1 MDLSTPVIDL
11 SASSKKRGLADLSQ
25 DERLQRSRERNREHA
40 RRTRQRKKAQL
51 QTLQSRVQEL
61 QDEGARLEAALQDCS
76 TANILLGLSN
86 PAIAR
91 PVAAAFARERVTNS
105 DLAAAMNETEDEPSS
120 PRSAFGER
128 DDDEHTVRAVSR
140 STSAASDRFADN
152 QDASSSDGAD
162 EPCVASAKG
171 ALGAKPTI
179 HWKNGYTLDGDGRRR
194 DLSPG
199 ELDQMRRERN
209 RLHAKMTRDRKKVY
223 IETLSRAVADLEDEN
238 RRVREALAHQLNA
251 TVVEPE
257 RYLGA
262 LGVDDDDGVA
272 LTSC

>member
-140 STSAASDRFADN
+140 STSAASDRFDN